1 MTIDNLII
9 DRVLHGTFY
18 DKSSGEGL
26 FRLTQ
31 IQNAS
36 LSNTSEAVDVL
47 DATGVLITQ
56 LDRSKAATFSGES
69 ALKDMHLLAA
79 QAGTE
84 LESGS
89 DTNKIT
95 VPAFDIISTKAD
107 KTEYDLKHLP
117 LEGVVEAYILTPGGA
132 MGDKLTIDSSA
143 GEKKIQVSSQ
153 KATVVFN
160 QPEKTEDG
168 TTTPAVKGTCN
179 AGDSILFLYDYE
191 TVNAVQFVNKADQF
205 NVPMHVVIE
214 ALAYEPCAIDE
225 KIYVLID
232 FPSAKLSSTFDFALS
247 PEEAQSFELQCLVDY
262 CSAEK
267 TLYKVI
273 VVDD

>member
-9 DRVLHGTFY
+9 DRVLQGTFY
-18 DKSSGEGL
+18 KKSTGEGL

-31 IQNAS
+31 IQNAT
-36 LSNTSEAVDVL
+36 LSNTSEAIDVL
-47 DATGVLITQ
+47 DSTGVLITQ
-56 LDRSKAATFSGES
+56 LDRSKAATLSGES

-89 DTNKIT
+89 DAKKIV
-95 VPAFDIISTKAD
+95 VPAFDIVETVAGTTKY
-107 KTEYDLKHLP
+107 ELKHAP
-117 LEGVVEAYILTPGGA
+117 LEAVSEAYILTAGGA
-132 MGDKLTIDSSA
+132 MGAKITASTAA
-143 GEKKIQVSSQ
+143 GEGAFQIDGQNV
-153 KATVVFN
+153 TVTFT
-160 QPEKTEDG
+160 TED
-168 TTTPAVKGTCN
+168 AAGTCK
-179 AGDSILFLYDYE
+179 AGESILFLYDYE
-191 TVNAVQFVNKADQF
+191 TVNAVQFVNKADEF

-214 ALAYEPCAIDE
+214 ALAYEPCAIDD

-232 FPSAKLSSTFDFALS
+232 FPSAKLSSNFDFALS

-273 VVDD
+273 VVDDEQ